1 LSKRKEKM
9 MQAVHQHFRPEFINR
24 VDDFIVF
31 EPLTE
36 GQIEKVVKLQLE
48 RLRERLQDRKIELEV
63 SNRALRFLARKG
75 YDPVFGARP
84 VKRVMR
90 QEIENPLAKLLLK
103 GTFQDESKISIEL
116 ETSTDEEDD
125 GDYLSMMDAKLVFKE
140 ATAAET
146 SSPVPAAVATTTASH
161 Q

>member
-1 LSKRKEKM
+1 MGL
-9 MQAVHQHFRPEFINR
+9 
-24 VDDFIVF
+24 
-31 EPLTE
+31 LTYDMFSL
-36 GQIEKVVKLQLE
+36 VVVVVVVVTRLQLE

-63 SNRALRFLARKG
+63 SDRALRFLARKG

-116 ETSTDEEDD
+116 ET
-125 GDYLSMMDAKLVFKE
+125 
-140 ATAAET
+140 
-146 SSPVPAAVATTTASH
+146 TTTTEEEEEEEADY
-161 Q
+161 